1 VKLIRLIST
10 CMVAACIVLSGCASI
25 NDVVV
30 AKESGKEGL
39 AHEYAITQD
48 QAWDI
53 ARTIFRWEG
62 ADGIEEHRNEGYML
76 TSSGVSLASS
86 GSVMGAWVE
95 NGADGKVKVTVVTKR
110 RVKTDLFIPLS
121 EEGFHRRFTQA
132 VAIVK
137 SGQKLP
143 LTSPAS

>member
-1 VKLIRLIST
+1 MKLTRFFST
-10 CMVAACIVLSGCASI
+10 CLITASMFLTGCASI

-39 AHEYAITQD
+39 THEYAITQD

-53 ARTIFRWEG
+53 ARTVFRWEG
-62 ADGIEEHRNEGYML
+62 ADGIEEHRTEGYML
-76 TSSGVSLASS
+76 TSSGMSLASS

-95 NGADGKVKVTVVTKR
+95 NGTDGKVKVTVVTKR

-137 SGQKLP
+137 SGKKLP
-143 LTSPAS
+143 SNAPAS

>member
-1 VKLIRLIST
+1 MAAT
-10 CMVAACIVLSGCASI
+10 CMVLSGCASV
-25 NDVVV
+25 NDVLV

-39 AHEYAITQD
+39 THEYAITQD

-53 ARTIFRWEG
+53 ARTVFRWEG
-62 ADGIEEHRNEGYML
+62 ADGIEEHRTEGYML

>member
-1 VKLIRLIST
+1 MKLIRLISICMAVT
-10 CMVAACIVLSGCASI
+10 CMVLSGCASV
-25 NDVVV
+25 NDVLV

-39 AHEYAITQD
+39 THEYAITQD

-53 ARTIFRWEG
+53 ARTVFRWEG
-62 ADGIEEHRNEGYML
+62 ADGIEEHRTEGYML

-137 SGQKLP
+137 SGKKLP